1 MTPVKAIKFYLNFF
15 SSPYEKENAME
26 TEDLPHS
33 MDSTFVL
40 DQTADG
46 EFLSLDDVGNFL
58 TNLASMGMIS
68 AFINA

>member
-1 MTPVKAIKFYLNFF
+1 
-15 SSPYEKENAME
+15 ME

-33 MDSTFVL
+33 MDSTFAL
-40 DQTADG
+40 DQTANG